1 MLRVPSS
8 FLQGALRY
16 PLFPGLS
23 TYPLSPGRRGR
34 DGTRRRAELAA
45 KSPLDM
51 IGQSAS
57 AVLAAT

>member
-1 MLRVPSS
+1 
-8 FLQGALRY
+8 LQGALRY

-23 TYPLSPGRRGR
+23 TYQLSPGRRGR

-45 KSPLDM
+45 KFPLDM

-57 AVLAAT
+57 AVWAAA